1 MKTALLYATKTGA
14 AEEYA
19 TKIAEQLGSCDIFD
33 ISQLKSVPEGYDRII
48 LGSGMRIGKVYK
60 QTRNLMKKNLSTL
73 LSKPLWIYFCGIDE
87 EGFYKVPEANVPD
100 ELREAAQG
108 IVFLKGKPPFEKDAE
123 RQTWFAEDA
132 FKQFVDTVNRG

>member
-19 TKIAEQLGSCDIFD
+19 AKIAEQLGSCDVFD
-33 ISQLKSVPEGYDRII
+33 INQLKAVPEGYDRII
-48 LGSGMRIGKVYK
+48 LGSGMRMGKVYK

-73 LSKPLWIYFCGIDE
+73 LNKPLWIYFCGVDE
-87 EGFYKVPEANVPD
+87 EGFPKVPEVNVPD
-100 ELREAAQG
+100 ELRQAAKS

-123 RQTWFAEDA
+123 RQTWFAEDD
-132 FKQFVDTVNRG
+132 FERFINTIEKG